1 MSPNF
6 YHLVR
11 PAPIPPGVYTSRT
24 FSACRPIVGVGDR
37 HDVVQ
42 QVSNA
47 VGEVTI
53 YHKVNSPHNEQVSN
67 VVLNMCPHTQPEV
80 LLRDHGIHMDQVIFS
95 GRQCCEGNILILNL
109 AAIAF
114 QEVFVGTNSY
124 AFGISCPNF
133 FIIIILILYLILSL
147 RIKKV
152 YRCELRSWKSIQLG
166 LCLGNASMWKTLRTQ
181 LPKTSGQ
188 QCTQQPTC
196 EEFASMLEGLFVGP
210 VAIVRDAPTVLE
222 QSWTLEELRLAI
234 NWIKKKER
242 EKKK

>member
-1 MSPNF
+1 
-6 YHLVR
+6 
-11 PAPIPPGVYTSRT
+11 
-24 FSACRPIVGVGDR
+24 
-37 HDVVQ
+37 
-42 QVSNA
+42 
-47 VGEVTI
+47 
-53 YHKVNSPHNEQVSN
+53 
-67 VVLNMCPHTQPEV
+67 
-80 LLRDHGIHMDQVIFS
+80 MDQVIFS

-133 FIIIILILYLILSL
+133 FIIIILYLILSL

-166 LCLGNASMWKTLRTQ
+166 LYLGNASMWKTLRTQ

-210 VAIVRDAPTVLE
+210 VAIVRDAPPVLE
-222 QSWTLEELRLAI
+222 QPWTLEELRLAI
-234 NWIKKKER
+234 KRLKLKKSPDETGLTAELLKAVPETFLVQTLAAFNVILESGR
-242 EKKK
+242 IRDTWKFTTFRMLPKKLCAIHTTDFRPIASSGFSTRYLGI